1 VAKPIVDGLEADL
14 AGQADVIRL
23 DLLSAVGRQA
33 ASDFGVR
40 GLPTLVL
47 VDGQGEVVGMQ
58 VGLIRAGA
66 VREAV
71 DKLVSN

>member
-1 VAKPIVDGLEADL
+1 MAKPIVDGLEEDL
-14 AGQADVIRL
+14 KGKADVIRL
-23 DLLSAVGRQA
+23 DMLSAVGHQTA
-33 ASDFGVR
+33 GHFGVR
-40 GLPTLVL
+40 GLPTLVV

-71 DKLVSN
+71 DKLISN

>member
-1 VAKPIVDGLEADL
+1 MAKPIVDGLEADL

-33 ASDFGVR
+33 ASHFGVR

-71 DKLVSN
+71 DKLISN

>member
-1 VAKPIVDGLEADL
+1 MAKPIVDGLEADL